1 MASIIRGTTPT
12 LQYTF
17 NDVTVANITSAYLTI
32 KVDNTAEH
40 DIEKDL
46 SSATV
51 AQKSISWTL
60 TQAETLSFGTNIS
73 VMINWKLQDGTR
85 GASEKTKIM
94 IDDNYKEDVI

>member
-32 KVDNTAEH
+32 KVDGTAEH

-46 SSATV
+46 TSATV

-60 TQAETLSFGTNIS
+60 TQAETLSFGTSIS

-85 GASEKTKIM
+85 GASEKTTILV
-94 IDDNYKEDVI
+94 DANYKETEI

>member
-32 KVDNTAEH
+32 KVDNTSEH

-60 TQAETLSFGTNIS
+60 TQAETLSFGESIS
-73 VMINWKLQDGTR
+73 VMVNWKLTDGTR